1 MNNHDAPQGPVA
13 RLAGKHYWVSDEY
26 SVPADNLCWNNAP
39 EPNRDC
45 LCVRDLN
52 HLGRGKFVYS
62 PLIRD
67 YSWKEGVL

>member
-52 HLGRGKFVYS
+52 HLGRCKFVYS